1 VRSPVILGAVLGL
14 AASAM
19 LGGCVSLGSKVAA
32 PAQLFTLTAPAVSAA
47 GVSVG
52 AGEALVVAEPET
64 DRALGLTRIA
74 VQVDDHSLAYLKD
87 GLWAERPARL
97 FRNLIADTIRAG
109 GKQLVVLD
117 DAYVPQSGQ
126 RLGGR
131 LIAFGYDARSHSAVV
146 RYDALR
152 RIADGSL
159 RQQRFEA
166 VVPDV
171 KPHAKDVAQA
181 LNLAAGRVAVQVA
194 DWVK

>member
-1 VRSPVILGAVLGL
+1 MFGAMLGL
-14 AASAM
+14 AASALLAGCVN
-19 LGGCVSLGSKVAA
+19 LGGKAQA
-32 PAQLFTLTAPAVSAA
+32 PAQLYTLSAPVVAGG

-64 DRALGLTRIA
+64 ERALGLTRIA
-74 VQVDDHSLAYLKD
+74 VQVDDHSLAYLKE

-109 GKQLVVLD
+109 GKRLVLLD
-117 DAYVPQSGQ
+117 DAYVPQGGQ

-131 LIAFGYDARSHSAVV
+131 LAAFDYDARRHAAVV

-152 RIADGSL
+152 RDADGRLS
-159 RQQRFEA
+159 QQRFEA

-171 KPHAKDVAQA
+171 KPRARDVAQA
-181 LNLAAGRVAVQVA
+181 LNQAAGQVAAQVA